1 LEDPNMPGC
10 APICTS
16 KLDQIGISGWF
27 WGAHVSMLAGMVL
40 DVQFYPHVFMAISLP
55 VVQ

>member
-1 LEDPNMPGC
+1 MPGC